1 MRFRDVLT
9 KTVFPMVSLRVW
21 AWLAY
26 NFCMSLGRTEWW
38 KIWMVIGMPY
48 GIHRMCVW
56 LLPKNFDI
64 GGTAGVWV
72 INIILGCLIGEVV
85 VIWYVI
91 RAVYVLFKYLV
102 DLLR

>member
-9 KTVFPMVSLRVW
+9 KTVFPMVSLVVW
-21 AWLAY
+21 VWLSY
-26 NFCMSLGRTEWW
+26 NFCMSLGQTEWW

-64 GGTAGVWV
+64 GGTVGGWV

-85 VIWYVI
+85 VIWYVLC
-91 RAVYVLFKYLV
+91 AVYVLFKYLV